1 MNYGD
6 DFNASPQHCLSD
18 AAWWCRRNLC
28 AHPEVLRIARNSL
41 FGQPN
46 PLGSAITRALP
57 VMLPPARNSS
67 LLVMHFEN
75 MAHTTMQIDHGTL
88 GSHIMLSGL
97 PQVSPEVAIFVHGR
111 QVMS

>member
-1 MNYGD
+1 
-6 DFNASPQHCLSD
+6 
-18 AAWWCRRNLC
+18 
-28 AHPEVLRIARNSL
+28 
-41 FGQPN
+41 
-46 PLGSAITRALP
+46 
-57 VMLPPARNSS
+57 
-67 LLVMHFEN
+67 MHFEN